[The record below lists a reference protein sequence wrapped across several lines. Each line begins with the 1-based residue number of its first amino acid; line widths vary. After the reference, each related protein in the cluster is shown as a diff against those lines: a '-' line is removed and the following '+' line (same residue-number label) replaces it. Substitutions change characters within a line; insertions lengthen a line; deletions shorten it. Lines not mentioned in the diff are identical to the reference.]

1 MSKKKKELYNIYY
14 IGDVCGYPKTYE
26 GTTNNFKK
34 WLKDYNKDREK
45 DNQFYEEDFEV
56 EPTWL
61 WIYKESE
68 DE

>member
-14 IGDVCGYPKTYE
+14 IASPFGYPKTYE

-34 WLKDYNKDREK
+34 WLKDFNRDREK
-45 DNQFYEEDFEV
+45 DNQFYEEDFQV

-61 WIYKESE
+61 WTY
-68 DE
+68 

>member
-14 IGDVCGYPKTYE
+14 TGDVCGYPKTYE

-45 DNQFYEEDFEV
+45 GNKFYEEDFQV
-56 EPTWL
+56 ELTWL
-61 WIYKESE
+61 WIY
-68 DE
+68 